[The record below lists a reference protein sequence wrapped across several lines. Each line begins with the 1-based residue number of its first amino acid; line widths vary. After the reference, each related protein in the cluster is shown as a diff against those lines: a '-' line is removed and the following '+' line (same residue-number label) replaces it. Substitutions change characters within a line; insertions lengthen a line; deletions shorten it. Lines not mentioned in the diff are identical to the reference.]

1 MLTARTGGR
10 SASTF
15 AFASVTLAVTSAA
28 DVRLTARRWAVMAIH
43 HGGSTGV
50 VLRFALTGI
59 VVSCQRGRRA
69 RQHQKQTG
77 QQDESVDG

>member
-1 MLTARTGGR
+1 
-10 SASTF
+10 
-15 AFASVTLAVTSAA
+15 
-28 DVRLTARRWAVMAIH
+28 MAIH

-69 RQHQKQTG
+69 RQHQKQTS